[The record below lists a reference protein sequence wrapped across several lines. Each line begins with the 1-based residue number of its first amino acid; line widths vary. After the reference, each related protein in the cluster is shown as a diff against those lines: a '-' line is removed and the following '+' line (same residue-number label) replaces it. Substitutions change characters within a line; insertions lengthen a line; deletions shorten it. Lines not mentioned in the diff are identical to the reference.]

1 MGDTFSNVSN
11 STIVNR
17 SLVSGSFQHLGEQG
31 ESDAAAAVRQL
42 GEIIEQSDNQDAAE
56 AFNAL
61 NEEIASGS
69 PKKGVVRSLLNG
81 IANALPAVAKVAES
95 VDTIA
100 KSFS

>member
-1 MGDTFSNVSN
+1 VGDTFSNISN

-17 SLVSGSFQHLGEQG
+17 SLVSRSFQRLSEQG
-31 ESDAAAAVRQL
+31 EPDAAATLQQL
-42 GEIIEQSDNQDAAE
+42 GEIIEQNDNQDAVE

-69 PKKGVVRSLLNG
+69 PKKGVVRSLLSG
-81 IANALPAVAKVAES
+81 IANALPTVAKVAES

-100 KSFS
+100 KAFS